1 MAKQTVKEDDLKD
14 KDAQKDSV
22 DADDVEEQTGKCIFK
37 FLKLFCVGPPV
48 NLRKTLYKKIYFFIY
63 IVALKSSRK
72 HKANK
77 RKRGP
82 TGYASKKHKSKHVE
96 KPEEEE
102 EDEEVEEGK
111 SSEVVYDEN
120 SDESDDEEETG
131 EDFSQETKTGTASSR
146 EERAKARA
154 SKS

>member
-1 MAKQTVKEDDLKD
+1 LCGSTCGP
-14 KDAQKDSV
+14 AQNIIK
-22 DADDVEEQTGKCIFK
+22 KNLFIF
-37 FLKLFCVGPPV
+37 
-48 NLRKTLYKKIYFFIY
+48 LYIA
-63 IVALKSSRK
+63 ALKSSRK
-72 HKANK
+72 RKANI

-82 TGYASKKHKSKHVE
+82 TGRASKKHKSKHVE
-96 KPEEEE
+96 EPEEEE

>member
-1 MAKQTVKEDDLKD
+1 MAKQTVKEDDLKN
-14 KDAQKDSV
+14 KDTQKDSAEH
-22 DADDVEEQTGKCIFK
+22 DAEDAEEQTCKCIFK
-37 FLKLFCVGPPV
+37 FLKLFCVGV
-48 NLRKTLYKKIYFFIY
+48 QNIIKKNLFIFLY

-96 KPEEEE
+96 EPEEEE
-102 EDEEVEEGK
+102 KDEELEEGK

-120 SDESDDEEETG
+120 SDKSDDEEETG
-131 EDFSQETKTGTASSR
+131 EDFSQETKTGTALSR

>member
-1 MAKQTVKEDDLKD
+1 MCGSTCGP
-14 KDAQKDSV
+14 AQNIIK
-22 DADDVEEQTGKCIFK
+22 KNLFIF
-37 FLKLFCVGPPV
+37 
-48 NLRKTLYKKIYFFIY
+48 LYIA
-63 IVALKSSRK
+63 ALKSSRK
-72 HKANK
+72 RKANI

-82 TGYASKKHKSKHVE
+82 TGCASKKHKSKHVE
-96 KPEEEE
+96 EPEKEE